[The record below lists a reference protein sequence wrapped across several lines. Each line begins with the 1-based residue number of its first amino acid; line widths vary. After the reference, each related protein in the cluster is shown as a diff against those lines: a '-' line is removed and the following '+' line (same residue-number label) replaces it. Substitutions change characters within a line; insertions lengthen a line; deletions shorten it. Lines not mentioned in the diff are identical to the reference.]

1 VSPKKK
7 AAKKKA
13 AKKKATK
20 KRKAKS
26 TKEVEEVQEVEK
38 VEEVEETQ
46 DEAEEEAEEATE
58 EEATEEEVEEEEEEE
73 EEVEEEV
80 EEVVAE
86 TTPIWIWGTGRR
98 KTAVARVRV
107 RPGAG
112 QVVVNKKA
120 LDAYF
125 PTRRLQARAVEPL
138 KAVKLEG
145 SVDVFANISGGGITG
160 QAEAMLMGLARS
172 LSKYDETTEAVLRSA
187 GYMTRD
193 ARMVER
199 KKYGRRGARRR
210 YQYSKR

>member
-1 VSPKKK
+1 MSPKKKK
-7 AAKKKA
+7 AAKKPK
-13 AKKKATK
+13 AKK
-20 KRKAKS
+20 AK
-26 TKEVEEVQEVEK
+26 EAEEI
-38 VEEVEETQ
+38 EEPEEAQ
-46 DEAEEEAEEATE
+46 DEAEEETE
-58 EEATEEEVEEEEEEE
+58 DATEEEVEEEGE
-73 EEVEEEV
+73 EEVEEEIEEVV
-80 EEVVAE
+80 EEVVAG
-86 TTPIWIWGTGRR
+86 TAPLWVWGLGRR

-172 LSKYDETTEAVLRSA
+172 LSKYDETTEVVLRSA
-187 GYMTRD
+187 GYLTRD

>member
-1 VSPKKK
+1 VP
-7 AAKKKA
+7 AKKKKKKKKKT
-13 AKKKATK
+13 AKKPKAE
-20 KRKAKS
+20 KAQ
-26 TKEVEEVQEVEK
+26 EVEEA
-38 VEEVEETQ
+38 EEVEEPEEAQ
-46 DEAEEEAEEATE
+46 DEAEEKAEGAAEED
-58 EEATEEEVEEEEEEE
+58 ATEEEVEEEEEEE

-80 EEVVAE
+80 EEEIEEVVEEVVDTA
-86 TTPIWIWGTGRR
+86 PVWVWGTGRR

-172 LSKYDETTEAVLRSA
+172 LSKYDETTGAVLRSA
-187 GYMTRD
+187 GYLTRD

>member
-1 VSPKKK
+1 MPAKKKKKK
-7 AAKKKA
+7 AAKKPKA
-13 AKKKATK
+13 EKA
-20 KRKAKS
+20 
-26 TKEVEEVQEVEK
+26 QE
-38 VEEVEETQ
+38 VEEVEEPEEAQ
-46 DEAEEEAEEATE
+46 DEAEEKAEEATE
-58 EEATEEEVEEEEEEE
+58 EEAEEEVEEEVEEEEEEE
-73 EEVEEEV
+73 V
-80 EEVVAE
+80 EEVVEEVVVDTA
-86 TTPIWIWGTGRR
+86 PVWVWGTGRR

-172 LSKYDETTEAVLRSA
+172 LSKYDETSEAALRSA

-199 KKYGRRGARRR
+199 KKYGLRGARRR